1 MNFEPTE
8 QVTLF
13 KFSDSVQ
20 LKSHKLSGETGWIQ
34 MRVQTEALLNRKYKH
49 W

>member
-20 LKSHKLSGETGWIQ
+20 LKSHKYSPSI
-34 MRVQTEALLNRKYKH
+34 VLLFCFLQYKNNK
-49 W
+49 

>member
-20 LKSHKLSGETGWIQ
+20 LKSHKYCPSN
-34 MRVQTEALLNRKYKH
+34 A
-49 W
+49 

>member
-13 KFSDSVQ
+13 KFSDYVQ
-20 LKSHKLSGETGWIQ
+20 LKSHKYSPCI
-34 MRVQTEALLNRKYKH
+34 V
-49 W
+49 

>member
-13 KFSDSVQ
+13 EFSDSVQ
-20 LKSHKLSGETGWIQ
+20 LKSHKYSPSI
-34 MRVQTEALLNRKYKH
+34 V
-49 W
+49 